1 MMQTVQTLEVPFYDF
16 PQSPILWLGL
26 SGIVVAMITLYLV
39 NVKYFNSPF
48 NEDTNKLRND

>member
-1 MMQTVQTLEVPFYDF
+1 MMNIPTYDF

-26 SGIVVAMITLYLV
+26 AGIVVAMITLYLV

-48 NEDTNKLRND
+48 NQDTNKLRND

>member
-1 MMQTVQTLEVPFYDF
+1 MMNIPTSDF

-26 SGIVVAMITLYLV
+26 AGIVVAMITLYLV

-48 NEDTNKLRND
+48 NQDTNKLRND